1 MRKSPRE
8 RRLNSDFRSVQ
19 QLQEQSTIFSFQAT
33 GNPPQKYRLVFKGA
47 GFQRDRNGVITVSQH
62 HEVLVELGAA
72 YPRMIPNLA
81 WQTPIFHPN
90 ISNNG
95 VVCLGGYGAHWVPS
109 LTLSEMC
116 TMLWDMIRYKNFD
129 SDSPYNREAAMW
141 AKVQN
146 DFQFPIDQRSIRDR
160 LGAQEA
166 EALPEA
172 SPVVAVA
179 QVARDSSDIEVAEV
193 IEIVEDA
200 DSGADVDENEIEI
213 IETGIEIIE
222 TNLDRSVSASNDEII
237 FLD

>member
-95 VVCLGGYGAHWVPS
+95 VVCLGGYGTHWVPS

-222 TNLDRSVSASNDEII
+222 TNLDHSVSASNDEII